1 LVTGFAS
8 RGREL
13 LYLDEATLAD
23 PTANVRGGVPI
34 LFPSPGK
41 LDRDT
46 FARNG
51 KSGQMKQ
58 HGFAR
63 NGVWEV
69 IEKSERQATL
79 RLVSND
85 ETRARYPW
93 EFGFDL
99 RYSLE
104 GSSLRFDLEITNRD
118 ETPMPF
124 GTGFH
129 PYFRIAEA
137 DKPKARIPTRATRAF
152 DNRLHVDV
160 PVTPIDLARPE
171 VDLHLWDHHEDA
183 LTLEDGPRRII
194 VRGSAE
200 YTHWVIWTLEKRD
213 FVCLEPWSCPGN
225 ALNTGDRLLSVA
237 PGETARSWIVIEC
250 AA

>member
-1 LVTGFAS
+1 MSFVA

-13 LYLDEATLAD
+13 LYLDEATLDVPPAS
-23 PTANVRGGVPI
+23 VRGGVPI

-46 FARNG
+46 FVRNG
-51 KSGQMKQ
+51 KGGQMKQ

-63 NGVWEV
+63 DGAWEV
-69 IEKSERQATL
+69 VEKGKRAATL

-85 ETRARYPW
+85 DTRARYPW
-93 EFGFDL
+93 EFAVDL

-118 ETPMPF
+118 ETSMPF
-124 GTGFH
+124 CSGFH

-137 DKPKARIPTRATRAF
+137 DKANARIPTHATRAF

-160 PVTPIDLARPE
+160 PVTPIELARPE

-183 LTLEDGPRRII
+183 LTLEDGAKRII

-213 FVCLEPWSCPGN
+213 FVCLEPWSGPGN
-225 ALNTGDRLLSVA
+225 ALNTGDRLRSVA

-250 AA
+250 GA